1 LLASVEE
8 SFMMNSDDRATS
20 SPGNGDANATID
32 AWAPPFP
39 FEQLDAAQQ
48 RTLAELGVAVLNLWS
63 DLPSDTRQ
71 RFVSRLA
78 MPADPDVPALQ
89 ARITRF
95 VADATA
101 LRVRLATPLRPG
113 VSRAGRDDED
123 FVDRAK
129 LAYKL
134 DGGAS
139 EPAHYS
145 HINEFEGK
153 RVVVLRNKRGVLAV
167 YEDVGG
173 LATRLAHWP
182 VSWV

>member
-1 LLASVEE
+1 MKNA
-8 SFMMNSDDRATS
+8 DDRIPSA
-20 SPGNGDANATID
+20 PGNGDTNA
-32 AWAPPFP
+32 AAGPSAPRFP
-39 FEQLDAAQQ
+39 FEQLDAPQQ
-48 RTLAELGVAVLNLWS
+48 RTLAELGVAVLDLWS

-71 RFVSRLA
+71 QFVSRLA

-95 VADATA
+95 VANATT
-101 LRVRLATPLRPG
+101 LRARLATPLRPG

-134 DGGAS
+134 DGGVS